1 MGLAVVEPNEREDLD
16 QFLTHPGWLRFQAYV
31 KTEWGSVAFARKLKE
46 AAVGTTDA
54 AQAVLRVNAAHDAV
68 NELMLWPAMRLK
80 VLVSAEETRK
90 REKEPPLSRRGSL

>member
-1 MGLAVVEPNEREDLD
+1 MTEPNEREDLD
-16 QFLTHPGWLRFQAYV
+16 QFLSHPGWLRFQAYV

-68 NELMLWPAMRLK
+68 NELMLWPQMLLK
-80 VLVSAEETRK
+80 VLVSSEETRK
-90 REKEPPLSRRGSL
+90 RDQNQPLSRRGSL

>member
-1 MGLAVVEPNEREDLD
+1 MTEPNEREDLD
-16 QFLTHPGWLRFQAYV
+16 QFLSHPGWLRFQAYV

-68 NELMLWPAMRLK
+68 NELMLWPQMRLK
-80 VLVSAEETRK
+80 VLTASEETRK
-90 REKEPPLSRRGSL
+90 RDQNPPLSRRGSL